1 MTIHLHRARWR
12 RIREVSRRVTLTK
25 ECDFFVRR
33 KKESPAQFSSFVVK
47 SQPGVSQDCLGRQS
61 FGWDQHQ
68 QPGVRIADDKTWL
81 DESESG

>member
-1 MTIHLHRARWR
+1 MQ
-12 RIREVSRRVTLTK
+12 
-25 ECDFFVRR
+25 

-68 QPGVRIADDKTWL
+68 QPGVRIADDKIVTVTLMSFYKSHCWMKVKVI
-81 DESESG
+81 